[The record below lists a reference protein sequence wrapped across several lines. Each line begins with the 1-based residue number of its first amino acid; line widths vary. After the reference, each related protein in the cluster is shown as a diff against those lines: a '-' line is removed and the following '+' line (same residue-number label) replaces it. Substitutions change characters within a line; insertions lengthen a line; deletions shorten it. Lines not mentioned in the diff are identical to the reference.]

1 MIVSNLIKYLA
12 ENKSAYINGLGLFQ
26 VVFHPAKV
34 TKERILPPHN
44 EVSLDVNADGSGF
57 DFVLFLSNQGLMK
70 IVEAD
75 DRIKAWTS
83 QLLEDLQKKR
93 PVVVPDFGTFSQKKG
108 IITFES
114 EWIPA
119 INREFEGMT
128 SIPVVEPLEEPKAV
142 SIQAPVV
149 APALETIPVPEPEP
163 TAEPEPEVV
172 PEPEPMPEPEPEP
185 VPEVVPEPEPMPE
198 PEPEPVPE
206 VVSEP
211 EPMPEPEP
219 APVPEVVPE
228 PEPMPEPEPEPE
240 PEPVPEV
247 VPEPEPMPEPEPEP
261 VPEVVSE
268 PEPMPEPEPEPVPEV
283 VSEPEPMPEPES
295 EQKSEQ
301 VSAPR
306 KKHRW
311 IWVLLLVLLLLG
323 GLAAVGYIFRDKVKE
338 CYQKL
343 TGTEQVVEPVTEPQ
357 QPAVPA
363 VEEPALAEEETAVDT
378 LLEEE
383 PAPEVAPEPV
393 SEPASFD
400 FNNPRHTTFQMGKF
414 YVVHGSFGSDADCL
428 KHIRTAGF
436 QKYNPTIL
444 DTPGDWHKRVCLG
457 VFNTEEEANVFA
469 AGIKHAWVK
478 KE

>member
-1 MIVSNLIKYLA
+1 
-12 ENKSAYINGLGLFQ
+12 
-26 VVFHPAKV
+26 
-34 TKERILPPHN
+34 
-44 EVSLDVNADGSGF
+44 
-57 DFVLFLSNQGLMK
+57 
-70 IVEAD
+70 
-75 DRIKAWTS
+75 
-83 QLLEDLQKKR
+83 
-93 PVVVPDFGTFSQKKG
+93 
-108 IITFES
+108 
-114 EWIPA
+114 
-119 INREFEGMT
+119 
-128 SIPVVEPLEEPKAV
+128 
-142 SIQAPVV
+142 
-149 APALETIPVPEPEP
+149 
-163 TAEPEPEVV
+163 
-172 PEPEPMPEPEPEP
+172 MPEPEPEP

-198 PEPEPVPE
+198 PEPI
-206 VVSEP
+206 
-211 EPMPEPEP
+211 
-219 APVPEVVPE
+219 
-228 PEPMPEPEPEPE
+228 
-240 PEPVPEV
+240 
-247 VPEPEPMPEPEPEP
+247 
-261 VPEVVSE
+261 
-268 PEPMPEPEPEPVPEV
+268 
-283 VSEPEPMPEPES
+283 
-295 EQKSEQ
+295 
-301 VSAPR
+301 SAPR

-338 CYQKL
+338 CYKKL

-357 QPAVPA
+357 QPAAPA
-363 VEEPALAEEETAVDT
+363 VEEPALAEEVTAVDT

-393 SEPASFD
+393 SEPAPFD

>member
-128 SIPVVEPLEEPKAV
+128 PIPVVEPLEEPKAV

-172 PEPEPMPEPEPEP
+172 PEPEPMPEPEL
-185 VPEVVPEPEPMPE
+185 
-198 PEPEPVPE
+198 
-206 VVSEP
+206 
-211 EPMPEPEP
+211 
-219 APVPEVVPE
+219 
-228 PEPMPEPEPEPE
+228 
-240 PEPVPEV
+240 
-247 VPEPEPMPEPEPEP
+247 EP

-283 VSEPEPMPEPES
+283 VPEPEPMPEPEPI
-295 EQKSEQ
+295 
-301 VSAPR
+301 SAPR

-338 CYQKL
+338 CYKKL

-357 QPAVPA
+357 QPAAPA
-363 VEEPALAEEETAVDT
+363 VEEPALAEEVTAVDT

-393 SEPASFD
+393 SEPAPFD

>member
-172 PEPEPMPEPEPEP
+172 PEPEPM
-185 VPEVVPEPEPMPE
+185 
-198 PEPEPVPE
+198 
-206 VVSEP
+206 
-211 EPMPEPEP
+211 
-219 APVPEVVPE
+219 
-228 PEPMPEPEPEPE
+228 PEPE